1 MISQREISRVIWAHT
16 LLIIAIGLTALYS
29 ASFNNARVGPVV
41 FYDQMWCALWGI
53 GIMWVLGRTD
63 YRKFFE
69 IGYVVYGLSVVF
81 LVLVLFLGRQALGA
95 TRWFSVGGFSF
106 QPSEFSKLAVILML
120 ARYFSQRRP
129 RLSFDISSGLWRIL
143 EDVLAP
149 LALTGMSIFLIF
161 KQPDLGTA
169 ILIFGIFLVMLFI
182 SGVSSKVF
190 AGFMALVLGAAPFA
204 WHLLKPY
211 QRDRLLVFINP
222 SHDPTG
228 AGYTIT
234 QSKIAVGSGQLLGK
248 GWLSGTQNQL
258 NFLPERH
265 TDFIFSVIGEEWGLA
280 GAVFTVYCYAALIYC
295 GFLIAQHH
303 GEHHERCP
311 AIADQRQGNADHR
324 EKPHDHADI
333 DDHLQEEDAGHP
345 DGRHPAEMVLVV
357 SGDQKTAINERRVA
371 VDREHRARQA
381 PLLPD
386 DGKNEVRVAFGEE
399 IELVLRA

>member
-1 MISQREISRVIWAHT
+1 MISQRDIARVIWIHAF
-16 LLIIAIGLTALYS
+16 LIVAVGLTALYS
-29 ASFNNARVGPVV
+29 ASFNNVRVGQAV
-41 FYDQMWCALWGI
+41 FYDQLWCALWGM
-53 GIMWVLGRTD
+53 GIMFILSHTD
-63 YRKFFE
+63 YRRFFE
-69 IGYVVYGLSVVF
+69 ISYGVYGVSVVF

-95 TRWFSVGGFSF
+95 TRWFSLGGFSF

-129 RLSFDISSGLWRIL
+129 SLSFNVTSGMRRVLD
-143 EDVLAP
+143 DVLIP
-149 LALTGMSIFLIF
+149 LTLVSFSVLLIF

-169 ILIFGIFLVMLFI
+169 ILIFGIFCVMLFM
-182 SGVSSKVF
+182 SGVATQVF
-190 AGFMALVLGAAPFA
+190 VGFMAMVAAATPFV

-211 QRDRLLVFINP
+211 QRDRLLVFMNP

-280 GAVFTVYCYAALIYC
+280 GALLTVYCYGMLIYC

-303 GEHHERCP
+303 KDRFGQM
-311 AIADQRQGNADHR
+311 AAVG
-324 EKPHDHADI
+324 
-333 DDHLQEEDAGHP
+333 
-345 DGRHPAEMVLVV
+345 MV
-357 SGDQKTAINERRVA
+357 GI
-371 VDREHRARQA
+371 
-381 PLLPD
+381 
-386 DGKNEVRVAFGEE
+386 
-399 IELVLRA
+399 LVLQVVINIGMVMGLFPVVGITLPLISYGRTSFMIFAVMLGFLLNLSKRRKMF